1 MHCLTL
7 KCLFSSGHS
16 TAPWC
21 FLCACVAKL
30 QLIRKSSVDQVIP
43 MLPSTIKPVMR
54 DAFVEITALGAR
66 DLQPFALQP
75 IYLPFVSCARGEG
88 SWEKGWYTCSV
99 GLVASTAFFAKYA
112 CGLMCYAATQLIYF
126 ITGSPA
132 NFYDTCWA
140 SGVDHVLPLRCWCKQ
155 VEFDCGERH
164 RSTDQRK
171 TKTSKSP
178 SGANPN
184 FLEVHS
190 CFCWARSADTPLAKH
205 FVFLSIGLIP

>member
-1 MHCLTL
+1 
-7 KCLFSSGHS
+7 
-16 TAPWC
+16 
-21 FLCACVAKL
+21 
-30 QLIRKSSVDQVIP
+30 

-75 IYLPFVSCARGEG
+75 IYLPFVSCVRGEG
-88 SWEKGWYTCSV
+88 SWEKGWYTCSL

-140 SGVDHVLPLRCWCKQ
+140 SGIDHVLSLRRWCKQ

-184 FLEVHS
+184 FLEVQ
-190 CFCWARSADTPLAKH
+190 F
-205 FVFLSIGLIP
+205 G